1 MSKSKDK
8 KNNDNE
14 LLSFEELKNKV
25 NHETAKD
32 EKPDSEINDLLSALG
47 DESKDKSQP
56 EPNNAQPAETEQSR
70 TEKAEP
76 QNLNAEST
84 DESEKKNE
92 VIDKNTDRIYNDILS
107 AINDNSQNET
117 EQTSRRNKYS
127 GDDNHFI
134 DITNQYQKPREEEKA
149 PAESIAIVR
158 PSKDKKPEEK
168 PEEKPEDEQKEEK
181 PEEDEK
187 PVKTFGE
194 MFKSGLAAFFPNKH
208 DKVSEII
215 RKVIMDVSVFTLIG
229 CAVWFG
235 VLMGQKNS
243 ANKQNANI
251 KGQVID
257 ADSNLTDEE
266 AWAEFFAKYPNVT
279 LPQGM
284 MPKYAYLYAINND
297 LVGWIRV
304 PNTAIDVQVVQAEDN
319 DEYLKQD
326 FYGNYS
332 RYGCPFLD
340 FRCDP
345 KYLSQNTVIYGHHMS
360 DGLVFAELD
369 KYKKPD
375 GFKESPIIEY
385 DTLFKTYKFKI
396 YAAFIAG
403 SAPEQDNGY
412 LFYYNTPKFPT
423 KENFDAFIAAIDE
436 RKLYSTGVS
445 VDYTDKLITLSTC
458 SYEFSNARL
467 VVIGRLLRDGESENV
482 DTSLVTVN
490 ENPRYPQVWYDKK
503 GQKNPFASAEKWQ
516 PAE

>member
-47 DESKDKSQP
+47 DESNDKSQP

-76 QNLNAEST
+76 QNLNAKSK

-215 RKVIMDVSVFTLIG
+215 RKVIMDISVFTLIG
-229 CAVWFG
+229 
-235 VLMGQKNS
+235 
-243 ANKQNANI
+243 
-251 KGQVID
+251 
-257 ADSNLTDEE
+257 
-266 AWAEFFAKYPNVT
+266 
-279 LPQGM
+279 
-284 MPKYAYLYAINND
+284 
-297 LVGWIRV
+297 
-304 PNTAIDVQVVQAEDN
+304 
-319 DEYLKQD
+319 
-326 FYGNYS
+326 
-332 RYGCPFLD
+332 
-340 FRCDP
+340 
-345 KYLSQNTVIYGHHMS
+345 
-360 DGLVFAELD
+360 
-369 KYKKPD
+369 
-375 GFKESPIIEY
+375 
-385 DTLFKTYKFKI
+385 
-396 YAAFIAG
+396 
-403 SAPEQDNGY
+403 
-412 LFYYNTPKFPT
+412 
-423 KENFDAFIAAIDE
+423 
-436 RKLYSTGVS
+436 
-445 VDYTDKLITLSTC
+445 
-458 SYEFSNARL
+458 
-467 VVIGRLLRDGESENV
+467 
-482 DTSLVTVN
+482 
-490 ENPRYPQVWYDKK
+490 
-503 GQKNPFASAEKWQ
+503 
-516 PAE
+516 